1 MIKDNLF
8 QKFYFEWWRNIDKTI
23 LFLILLLFI
32 LGLFFSLV
40 SNSLV
45 ASDRLNTNNYLFFF
59 KNLVF
64 ISLGLGILFFL
75 SYLNAEKLFIL
86 SKFLYFICIISLV
99 LVPFIGVE
107 VKGSKRWL
115 DFLFLPRFQPIELL
129 KPFIIVMIAS
139 ILSSKNK
146 TNLYLKYFLSFLL
159 ILPIIILLIS
169 QPDVGQTILIFFTWL
184 ALIFVSGI
192 NLFLFF
198 AFFGFM
204 ISIILYLIF
213 FVSRFEYILIRIN
226 SFFDPSSGNN
236 YQSEKASEA
245 IINGGFFGKGIGEG
259 VLKNKVPEAHTD
271 YIVSVISEEFG
282 VVMIFLLLVIFL
294 FFIYHIFKKLY
305 LINDHKIKLII
316 IGSSV
321 IILFQF
327 LIHIGV
333 NIRMFPTTG
342 MTLPFLSYGGSS
354 IISTS
359 ILCGIILNLT
369 KKNLL
374 R

>member
-8 QKFYFEWWRNIDKTI
+8 QKFYFEWWRKIDKTI

-40 SNSLV
+40 STSLV

-59 KNLVF
+59 KHLVF

-86 SKFLYFICIISLV
+86 SKFLFLICLISLV

-115 DFLFLPRFQPIELL
+115 DFLFFPRFQPIELL
-129 KPFIIVMIAS
+129 KPFIIIMIAS

-159 ILPIIILLIS
+159 ILQIIILLIS

-213 FVSRFEYILIRIN
+213 FVSKFEYILIRIN

-259 VLKNKVPEAHTD
+259 VLKNKVQEAHTD

-294 FFIYHIFKKLY
+294 FFIYHIFKKLFF
-305 LINDHKIKLII
+305 INDNKVKLII
-316 IGSSV
+316 IGTSV

>member
-40 SNSLV
+40 STSLV

-59 KNLVF
+59 KHLVF
-64 ISLGLGILFFL
+64 ISLGLGTLFFL
-75 SYLNAEKLFIL
+75 SYLNTEKLFIL
-86 SKFLYFICIISLV
+86 SKILFLICLISLV

-213 FVSRFEYILIRIN
+213 FVSKFEYILIRIN

-282 VVMIFLLLVIFL
+282 VVMIFLLLIIFL

-305 LINDHKIKLII
+305 FINDNKVKLII
-316 IGSSV
+316 VGSSV

-374 R
+374 I